1 MTSTYVVTGVLL
13 TPPTKLINNVKKAK
27 IVQIIFKA
35 VLSVLLT
42 DGKQVPVLGCSSV
55 WYSICLACTQFLST
69 IYLPH

>member
-55 WYSICLACTQFLST
+55 W
-69 IYLPH
+69 